1 MDFEENNLEVE
12 VDEPSIDQD
21 YVESN
26 AKHDDY
32 FDNDDMKDDYL
43 FDIPELSR
51 IILYFGNSLNDKE
64 WMCQKVKSDFD
75 LNYMTPTI
83 ALKEPFKFMSSKFL
97 ESNEALN
104 DHLDNFIFELKN
116 FCQENDT
123 DSNADQSLIKDIA
136 DEDSL
141 TTRMKTKTVVET
153 LYAGRIRYGMT
164 NGQLNPQIIQL
175 EGPFSLN
182 RGEIIPLDLSL
193 FKNSPNENGEL
204 DFSLFPGKI
213 VILKGQNF
221 TGNYISVTKFI
232 DYAKFIVPDFPLKC
246 PPVLLGQHS
255 FNIIC
260 ACGSFVKFDP
270 HSNKKNDPTDTSY
283 MQAIADYL
291 KKYNPDVLLL
301 FGPFFDESQLDA
313 IQKWSLQ
320 DTLVDNSYPY
330 QWSLERLIQH
340 QIRALMDIIESR
352 SIHTKIVII
361 PSSNELGQANVYPM
375 YPMENKF
382 AKEYSNVRSY
392 SNPALLN
399 IGGISFGV
407 TSTDILLHLSRK
419 EINNIKST
427 NTKIQSERLER
438 LCGHIISHRHFY
450 PLLPPDQSVNMEYP
464 LYHHL
469 SMVVTPHI
477 LVIPSMLR
485 PFVYN
490 INGTIVINPGK
501 IIKNTIAR
509 IMFEPFKNEKDYSG
523 SLYQY
528 TNVEIIKL
536 KH

>member
-1 MDFEENNLEVE
+1 M
-12 VDEPSIDQD
+12 
-21 YVESN
+21 
-26 AKHDDY
+26 
-32 FDNDDMKDDYL
+32 
-43 FDIPELSR
+43 
-51 IILYFGNSLNDKE
+51 NDKE

-419 EINNIKST
+419 EINKLVFFIAIT
-427 NTKIQSERLER
+427 
-438 LCGHIISHRHFY
+438 IILKNNF
-450 PLLPPDQSVNMEYP
+450 LP
-464 LYHHL
+464 LYTASNRQTRKFNQNDLNVCVGTLSHIVISIHYCHL
-469 SMVVTPHI
+469 IKVSIWNTHCIIIYQWLSPHI
-477 LVIPSMLR
+477 
-485 PFVYN
+485 
-490 INGTIVINPGK
+490 
-501 IIKNTIAR
+501 
-509 IMFEPFKNEKDYSG
+509 
-523 SLYQY
+523 SLLYLQCFGHLF
-528 TNVEIIKL
+528 T
-536 KH
+536 